1 MKSTIP
7 RRGVQ
12 DIHTMSER
20 ISDVEN
26 PQRKY
31 LAMAMLGLER
41 VRRTREKQSAVQ
53 RVANIDRRLAE
64 ITDEQRELFAAAKTE
79 LKAVRASKR
88 RRRSVDP
95 DSMSE
100 NEFRFTY

>member
-31 LAMAMLGLER
+31 LAMAMLGLEK
-41 VRRTREKQSAVQ
+41 VRRAREKQSAAQ

-64 ITDEQRELFAAAKTE
+64 IAAEQRELFAAAKTE
-79 LKAVRASKR
+79 MKTVRKAKLR
-88 RRRSVDP
+88 RRGVDP
-95 DSMSE
+95 DSSSE